1 MSETTHLERELQAI
15 REQLHNLIERNADG
29 IVVVDGNGLVQ
40 FVNSAAE
47 RLFRRGAAELVGSEL
62 GLPVVVGE
70 TTEIDIVG
78 QGDAAAGVA
87 EMRVVET
94 EWGGQ
99 RARLAVLRDITD
111 RKRAELERQQ
121 LFQEQVAR
129 VQAEAAVRERDE
141 FLALASHELK
151 TPAATLSATAQL
163 LSRQLGRQG
172 SLEPEQL
179 RRGLERLREQS
190 QRMARLVENLLDVSR
205 IQAGRM
211 TIEPRVVDLRKLIGD
226 VVANCQLT
234 TNKHSIVL
242 RGPDLLEALV
252 DPMRIEQ
259 VVTNLLDN
267 AIKYSPDGGDIEV
280 ELAESEPGVACLS
293 VRDHGIGIPEHRRE
307 RLFERFYRGHP
318 DSQASGMG
326 LGLFIAQHVVELH
339 GGTIGVDTPAGG
351 GARFTVRLPT
361 AVQQARPMQLCG

>member
-129 VQAEAAVRERDE
+129 VQAEEAVRERDE

-234 TNKHSIVL
+234 TNKHSIVM

-252 DPMRIEQ
+252 DP
-259 VVTNLLDN
+259 
-267 AIKYSPDGGDIEV
+267 
-280 ELAESEPGVACLS
+280 
-293 VRDHGIGIPEHRRE
+293 
-307 RLFERFYRGHP
+307 
-318 DSQASGMG
+318 
-326 LGLFIAQHVVELH
+326 
-339 GGTIGVDTPAGG
+339 
-351 GARFTVRLPT
+351 
-361 AVQQARPMQLCG
+361 